1 MKLKNGKKLSKHQEY
16 AFIRNY
22 FSAKT
27 LFSYLYKPEEMK
39 RIKNSLN
46 TNPEAKLIE
55 VDFMAKLSYPA
66 SDDIYNKSKHEFDI
80 DPENTSAHKEAN
92 ESAGKNENDKITEAE
107 LDVPGSELDDQ
118 LEIIGSEDEENNY
131 YRLGLDNHNELEE
144 NRED

>member
-1 MKLKNGKKLSKHQEY
+1 MKLKNGRKLSKQQEY

-22 FSAKT
+22 FSAQT
-27 LFSYLYKPEEMK
+27 LFSYLYKPKEMK

-66 SDDIYNKSKHEFDI
+66 GEDIYNKSKQEFDI
-80 DPENTSAHKEAN
+80 DPENISALKESN
-92 ESAGKNENDKITEAE
+92 ESVNESEKITEAE

-118 LEIIGSEDEENNY
+118 QEKIGSEDEENNY
-131 YRLGLDNHNELEE
+131 YSLGLDNHNELEE
-144 NRED
+144 NRE